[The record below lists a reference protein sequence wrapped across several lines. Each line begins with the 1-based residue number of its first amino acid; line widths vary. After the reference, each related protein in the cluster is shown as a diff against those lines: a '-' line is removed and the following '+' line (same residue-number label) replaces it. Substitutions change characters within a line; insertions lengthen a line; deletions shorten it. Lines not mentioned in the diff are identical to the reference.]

1 MRRLLALVGLCLAG
15 MAVAASSPVNQPL
28 PVFDGVSRFAASDVG
43 LLTAPTASSICTR
56 RTWSVHAWRA
66 ATTA

>member
-15 MAVAASSPVNQPL
+15 MAVAASPPVNQPL
-28 PVFDGVSRFAASDVG
+28 PVFEGVSGVAAIDVG
-43 LLTAPTASSICTR
+43 LLTPPAASSICTR
-56 RTWSVHAWRA
+56 GTWSAQAWGA